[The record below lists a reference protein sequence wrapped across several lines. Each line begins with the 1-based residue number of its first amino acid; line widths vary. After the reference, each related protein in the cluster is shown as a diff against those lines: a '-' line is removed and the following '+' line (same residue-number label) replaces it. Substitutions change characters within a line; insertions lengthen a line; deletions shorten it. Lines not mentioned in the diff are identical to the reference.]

1 MKKTDQHREESM
13 KTGKSKSNAHR
24 EGKFAWQCYLT
35 PPQND
40 IVTKAKLK
48 MDCKSNRQLIVALSR
63 NFIANP
69 NHYASED

>member
-1 MKKTDQHREESM
+1 MKKTNQHREESM

-48 MDCKSNRQLIVALSR
+48 MGL
-63 NFIANP
+63 
-69 NHYASED
+69 